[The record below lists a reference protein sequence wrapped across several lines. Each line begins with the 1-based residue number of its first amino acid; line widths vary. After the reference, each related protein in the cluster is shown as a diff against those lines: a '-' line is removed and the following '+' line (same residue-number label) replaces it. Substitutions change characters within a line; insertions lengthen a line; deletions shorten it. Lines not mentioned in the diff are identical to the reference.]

1 MRRFVM
7 IFATLLLVAPA
18 FAQEVVELPQPESN
32 KIIVRLQFRAG
43 SICDPQGMEG
53 LTYLTAQWVADGGTT
68 ELTKSEIDDYIYPM
82 AAGYGV
88 SVDKEA
94 VNFTFQFP
102 TDFTAEFYPILRE
115 LMLNPRFDENDF
127 NRVKSRQLNY
137 VTRSVKNS
145 SDEDYSKMVLEHFLF
160 EGKNYS
166 HMVQGNE
173 AGVNA
178 ITPEAAKALWE
189 QYFTK
194 DNVRIGIA
202 GNYNEAFK
210 NQLVEDLQQLPG
222 LEGELPTGEKAEM
235 PSGIEV
241 KIVSKPGAFGSA
253 IYMGYP
259 LEIDRSSD
267 DFAALMVANSW
278 LGEHRKSYGKL
289 YQKIREIRSMNYGD
303 YSYIEWYPA
312 GSSNQLPL
320 SGYPRNANYASL
332 WIRPVQLA
340 SGLREQYEELSDTE
354 VGHAMFAIRMALRT
368 KQMMIENGLSEEDFE
383 QTRKFLRS
391 YINLYVKSPMQRLGY
406 LMDSRFYGH
415 TDWINEVDAQL
426 AELTVEEVNAAVK
439 QYMQTENLMIA
450 IITSPEEASVL
461 ARYFMEDIASPMS
474 YSNVVKEGLNDAV
487 YEEDAQVEGYSVK
500 AASVEIIDTK
510 ELFVD

>member
-1 MRRFVM
+1 M
-7 IFATLLLVAPA
+7 IRLFLLFAATILVVPG
-18 FAQEVVELPQPESN
+18 FSQEVVELPQPESN

-43 SICDPQGMEG
+43 SVCDPAGMEG
-53 LTYLTAQWVADGGTT
+53 LTYLTAQWVADGGTQT
-68 ELTKSEIDDYIYPM
+68 MTKSEIDDYIYPM

-102 TDFTAEFYPILRE
+102 TDFTDAFYPIMRDL
-115 LMLNPRFDENDF
+115 LLQPRFDENDF
-127 NRVKSRQLNY
+127 SRVQSRQLNY
-137 VTRSVKNS
+137 VARSVKNS
-145 SDEDYSKMVLEHFLF
+145 SDEDYSKVVLEHFLF

-173 AGVNA
+173 AGVQA
-178 ITPEAAKALWE
+178 ITPAAAQAQWQ

-194 DNVRIGIA
+194 DNLLIGIA
-202 GNYNEAFK
+202 GNYDEAFK
-210 NQLVEDLQQLPG
+210 QLLLQDLQQLPA
-222 LEGELPTGEKAEM
+222 LATTLPEGEQAAM
-235 PSGIEV
+235 PNGIQV
-241 KIVSKPGAFGSA
+241 KIVAKPGAFGSA

-259 LEIDRSSD
+259 LAIDRSSD

-278 LGEHRKSYGKL
+278 LGEHRKSYGQL

-340 SGLREQYEELSDTE
+340 DGLRSQYEELADVE

-368 KQMMIENGLSEEDFE
+368 KQLMIDNGLSEEDFE
-383 QTRKFLRS
+383 RQRTFLRS

-406 LMDSRFYGH
+406 LMDSRFYGRN
-415 TDWINEVDAQL
+415 DWINEVDEQL
-426 AELTVEEVNAAVK
+426 AALTAADVNAAVK
-439 QYMQTENLMIA
+439 KYLQTDNIMIA
-450 IITSPEEASVL
+450 IITSPEEASIL
-461 ARYFMEDIASPMS
+461 ARYFMEDITSPMS
-474 YSNVVKEGLNDAV
+474 YSNVVKEGLNEEV
-487 YEEDAQVEGYSVK
+487 YAEDAAVENYSIK
-500 AASVEIIDTK
+500 AASVEIINTE
-510 ELFVD
+510 ELFK